1 MSDLSFKFQ
10 ELTTIQALVE
20 IQLETLNHLEE
31 INEDPD
37 QKKFIKNELGKIKP
51 LKTKIGKLIK
61 SY

>member
-20 IQLETLNHLEE
+20 IQLDTLTHLED